1 LDFPTALRLP
11 CRSVNHAA
19 GSIRQNPAIPDI
31 GKGEWLA
38 PVKGSV
44 AKPNGK
50 LVFSSLGSAAPT
62 CPPSREGG
70 QAESGT
76 MPEAKRGP
84 RMIDAKKT
92 MRTRTDGARTACASK
107 CSLDALLVHETAGQS
122 PRRKRSRPTGRAIT
136 SNQPRT
142 TATRAPKLVAGSF
155 PPPAPDN
162 ARVAATGARRG
173 RIRAKIYRYLS
184 ARSGRARR
192 TRAPFQRIPDFRNCG
207 FVVIGGGRGRTV

>member
-1 LDFPTALRLP
+1 
-11 CRSVNHAA
+11 
-19 GSIRQNPAIPDI
+19 
-31 GKGEWLA
+31 
-38 PVKGSV
+38 V

-62 CPPSREGG
+62 CPRSREGG

-92 MRTRTDGARTACASK
+92 MGTRTDGARTACASK
-107 CSLDALLVHETAGQS
+107 CSLDALLVHGTAGQS

-142 TATRAPKLVAGSF
+142 TATHAPKLAAGSF

-173 RIRAKIYRYLS
+173 RIRAKIHRYLS
-184 ARSGRARR
+184 ARSSHARR
-192 TRAPFQRIPDFRNCG
+192 TRPAFLHIGAAENCS
-207 FVVIGGGRGRTV
+207 FVPLS